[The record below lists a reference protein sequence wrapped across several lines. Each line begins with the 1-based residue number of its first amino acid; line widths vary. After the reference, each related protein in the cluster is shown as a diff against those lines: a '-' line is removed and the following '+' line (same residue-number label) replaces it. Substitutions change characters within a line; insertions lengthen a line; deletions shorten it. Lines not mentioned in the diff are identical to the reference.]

1 MSHVN
6 EYKIKLLVL
15 WDILC
20 RFTDEEHP
28 MNTDEIIEKLGEKG
42 IASSRKVLAA
52 DIALLNEYGY
62 SHILRFQIPPRRQY
76 FARAYSEIRNH
87 LAMETQCP
95 NLQQIRLFYR
105 QNRKG
110 TRHDGW

>member
-28 MNTDEIIEKLGEKG
+28 MNTDEIIEKLDEK
-42 IASSRKVLAA
+42 
-52 DIALLNEYGY
+52 ALQVPEK
-62 SHILRFQIPPRRQY
+62 F
-76 FARAYSEIRNH
+76 
-87 LAMETQCP
+87 
-95 NLQQIRLFYR
+95 
-105 QNRKG
+105 
-110 TRHDGW
+110 